1 MNKISIILLSAGLIL
16 LGSCSSLPGDFTE
29 KGENPPAFPDI
40 NGVTVPVNIAP
51 LNFKLTLPSEK
62 IVALFEGK
70 NSRLQ
75 IHGKEKIE
83 IPVKKWHNLLEN
95 NSDDSLLV
103 TVYAKQKGRWI
114 KYLPFRIIIKK
125 TPVDPYPVSYTHLR
139 AHETRHDLVC
149 RL

>member
-62 IVALFEGK
+62 VVALFEGK
-70 NSRLQ
+70 TAVYRFM
-75 IHGKEKIE
+75 EK
-83 IPVKKWHNLLEN
+83 KKL
-95 NSDDSLLV
+95 
-103 TVYAKQKGRWI
+103 
-114 KYLPFRIIIKK
+114 KYR
-125 TPVDPYPVSYTHLR
+125 
-139 AHETRHDLVC
+139 
-149 RL
+149 